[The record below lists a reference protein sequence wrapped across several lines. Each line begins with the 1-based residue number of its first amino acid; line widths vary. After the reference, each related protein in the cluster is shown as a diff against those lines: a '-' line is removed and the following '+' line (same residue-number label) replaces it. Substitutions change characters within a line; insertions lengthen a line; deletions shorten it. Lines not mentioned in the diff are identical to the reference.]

1 MFYKELDSIRAVE
14 DKADEIIQN
23 ANADAKKTVADSKA
37 QADRIIEDGKA
48 RGDAIIAQYIK
59 EGRIIADRNYED
71 RMKEANQEA
80 VQIERSA
87 YKNKKEAINII
98 AERIVKSSVNC

>member
-14 DKADEIIQN
+14 DKADEIVRI
-23 ANADAKKTVADSKA
+23 ANTDAKKKVSESKA
-37 QADRIIEDGKA
+37 EADRIIEDGKA
-48 RGDAIIAQYIK
+48 RGEAIIAQYVK

-71 RMKEANQEA
+71 RMKAAKNEAI
-80 VQIERSA
+80 QIERSA
-87 YKNKKEAINII
+87 YKNKKDAVRII